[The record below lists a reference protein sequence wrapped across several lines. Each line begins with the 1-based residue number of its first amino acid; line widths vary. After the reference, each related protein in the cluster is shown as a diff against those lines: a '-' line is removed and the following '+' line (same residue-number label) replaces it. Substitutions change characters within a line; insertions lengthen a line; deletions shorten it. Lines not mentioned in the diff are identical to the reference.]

1 MTFLNSIFL
10 WGALAASVPIL
21 IHLFSRKRKVVI
33 PWGAMQFLME
43 KPPRK
48 KAKFL
53 KLNELIL
60 LLLRILAVILL
71 ALAFARPLVSFFGGG
86 QVKRDLVFIIDASL
100 STSVLGLDGKPLFDE
115 QKELAI
121 ETIESL
127 TENDYLRVLVSANS
141 QRWLTDA
148 PLAMGK
154 EERTSLIAEI
164 NSLKPTSGAT
174 DFPLAIQES
183 LAIPPAEEDLPRQIT
198 IFADGT
204 AHGWHADDST
214 VWTSSARFI
223 SEAPTPT
230 HVEFTLAGNPLR
242 KGENILVEKI
252 DMERETA
259 APGAPMT
266 ARATVRNSSTYTSPS
281 RIATWNLNGKKL
293 SDSLVPSLYPDQA
306 TTLTLQFTAPENGV
320 HSLSCDIEKNDILPQ
335 DNTNHTVFEVIDEI
349 PILVIDGNFEE
360 GTERFH
366 ESGFFLSAIGYHP
379 GVREKTDTRS
389 IFRPKV
395 IPPDSLNQEN
405 LSNYLCVVL
414 ANTRALTPAEA
425 THLED
430 FVRAGGGLWIALGDQ
445 VNPAEAGK
453 TMTRLCPASLA
464 GASEKL
470 QDEDSLG
477 VRPPLEDDSPIALL
491 GDLERLD
498 TDRIRA
504 TQYHRIETPLPSG
517 ISVPLSFE
525 GGAPLLM
532 EHSLGSGRVTISTIP
547 LNLRWSNLPLT
558 HSYVVLI
565 HELLWH
571 MLEPQLTKRN
581 LTPGAPFSWRP
592 LPGLVGESA
601 TLKKPDGKTTEIKSI
616 SDQVLLS
623 ETTDPGLYTITSPG
637 MEKESL
643 VQYFHV
649 SRNPEESDTRPLSE
663 LEKSALTKIG
673 GLTSTDSPLS
683 SAPESHSNIRP
694 KNPFW
699 AVLLL
704 LLLGLFLIE
713 AFLAHRL
720 LHFRRMKRT
729 PAVLT
734 PQIR

>member
-48 KAKFL
+48 RAKFL

-71 ALAFARPLVSFFGGG
+71 SLAFARPLVSFFGGG
-86 QVKRDLVFIIDASL
+86 QVKRDLIFILDASL
-100 STSVLGLDGKPLFDE
+100 STSVLGTDGKPLFDQ

-127 TENDYLRVLVSANS
+127 NENDYLRVLVSANS
-141 QRWLTDA
+141 QQWINDT
-148 PLAMGK
+148 PVAMDK
-154 EERTSLIAEI
+154 EQRNSLIAKI
-164 NSLKPTSGAT
+164 TSLQPTSGAT
-174 DFPLAIQES
+174 DFPLAIQEA
-183 LAIPPAEEDLPRQIT
+183 LALPPAEVDLPKQIT
-198 IFADGT
+198 IFADGS
-204 AHGWHADDST
+204 ANGWHADDST
-214 VWTSSARFI
+214 VWTSAARFI
-223 SEAPTPT
+223 SEAPNPT
-230 HVEFTLAGNPLR
+230 HVEFLLAGNNPT

-259 APGAPMT
+259 TRGALMT
-266 ARATVRNSSTYTSPS
+266 ARATFRNASTYTSSP
-281 RIATWNLNGKKL
+281 RTADWKLNGKTIGATTIPAL
-293 SDSLVPSLYPDQA
+293 LPDQA
-306 TTLTLQFTAPENGV
+306 TTLSLQFTAPDSGV
-320 HSLSCDIEKNDILPQ
+320 HDLSCNLGESDTLPR
-335 DNTNHTVFEVIDEI
+335 DNTNHSIFEVIDEI
-349 PILVIDGNFEE
+349 PVLVIDGNFEE
-360 GTERFH
+360 ETESFH

-379 GVREKTDTRS
+379 DSKKKADTRS
-389 IFRPKV
+389 IFRPK
-395 IPPDSLNQEN
+395 IISPDSLNQEN
-405 LSNYLCVVL
+405 LTNYFCVVL
-414 ANTRALTPAEA
+414 ANARALTPAEA

-430 FVRAGGGLWIALGDQ
+430 YVRAGGGLWIALGDQ
-445 VNPAEAGK
+445 TDPAEAEK
-453 TMTRLCPASLA
+453 TMSRLCPVSLI
-464 GASEKL
+464 GASEEL
-470 QDEDSLG
+470 TGENTLG

-504 TQYHRIETPLPSG
+504 TRFHRIGTPLPSG

-532 EHSLGSGRVTISTIP
+532 EHTLGSGKITISTIP

-571 MLEPQLTKRN
+571 MLEPQLTSRN

-592 LPGLVGESA
+592 LPGLVGEPA
-601 TLKKPDGKTTEIKSI
+601 TMKKPDGKTTGIKSI
-616 SDQVLLS
+616 SDQVLLGD
-623 ETTDPGLYTITSPG
+623 TTDPGLYTITSPA

-649 SRNPEESDTRPLSE
+649 SGDPAESDTRLLSE
-663 LEKSALTKIG
+663 QEKSVLTDTG
-673 GLTSTDSPLS
+673 GLTYTDSPLA
-683 SAPESHSNIRP
+683 SAPESYSNIRP

-699 AVLLL
+699 SVLLL

-720 LHFRRMKRT
+720 LRYRRMKRT
-729 PAVLT
+729 PAAMT